1 METRPRILIVEDDAR
16 LAGLMVEYFNV
27 EGFEMKVEP
36 DGGRAVARIL
46 AEQPDLVILD
56 LMLPGESGLSICKRI
71 RPAYAGPVLMVTARG
86 DEVDQVVGLEVG
98 ADDYVPKPASPR
110 LLLARAR
117 ALLRRHTPPAGPP
130 AFVDGDLRVDPAT
143 RDVTV
148 RGEPVDLST
157 SEFDLL
163 WLLVDNAGKVLSRD
177 QILEA
182 LRGIEYDGLDRS
194 IDVRVSKLRQKLGD
208 DPRQPSRI
216 KTVRGLGY
224 LYARKS
230 PR

>member
-1 METRPRILIVEDDAR
+1 MENRPRILIVEDDAR

-27 EGFEMKVEP
+27 EGFDMKVEP
-36 DGGRAVARIL
+36 DGARAVSRIL

-71 RPAYAGPVLMVTARG
+71 RPGYPGPVLMVTARG

-117 ALLRRHTPPAGPP
+117 ALLRRHAPPAGPP
-130 AFVDGDLRVDPAT
+130 PFVDGDLYVDPGT
-143 RDVTV
+143 REATV

-230 PR
+230 R

>member
-1 METRPRILIVEDDAR
+1 MEPRPRVLVVEDDAR

-27 EGFEMKVEP
+27 EGFDMSVEAN
-36 DGGRAVARIL
+36 GANAVARIL

-71 RPAYAGPVLMVTARG
+71 RPAYTGPVLMVTARG

-117 ALLRRHTPPAGPP
+117 ALLRRHAPVSGPP
-130 AFVDGDLRVDPAT
+130 AFIDGDLRVDPAT
-143 RDVTV
+143 REARVN
-148 RGEPVDLST
+148 GELIELST
-157 SEFDLL
+157 AEFDLL
-163 WLLVDNAGKVLSRD
+163 WLLVEHAGKVLSRD
-177 QILEA
+177 QILER

-194 IDVRVSKLRQKLGD
+194 IDVRVSKIRQKLGD

-230 PR
+230 R